1 MWSLF
6 RALRKP
12 QLSALRF
19 LAEKSVGSPSPSWVH
34 YGQRPA
40 STQVRGAMKRRDF
53 ICGAG
58 LAALS
63 LLVGCS
69 GDSQSNQDATSGRLP
84 ALAVIETRP
93 HVAPSRIHWLDSDLE
108 ALGSTEINHAAV
120 GDYSRPAVMDGK
132 LLLAP
137 TGPTGRNDDKTVL
150 SIELDDFR
158 VTEYALDAVNNYCI
172 AAAGG
177 HAFVGG
183 NLNFQ
188 LPYQQGQACQ
198 WRRSVLGP
206 PQVDT

>member
-6 RALRKP
+6 RTLRKP

-19 LAEKSVGSPSPSWVH
+19 LAEKSVGPPPPAWVH

-40 STQVRGAMKRRDF
+40 STQARGAMKRRDF

-69 GDSQSNQDATSGRLP
+69 RESQSDQDATSSRLP

-93 HVAPSRIHWLDSDLE
+93 HVAPSRIHWLDGDLE

-137 TGPTGRNDDKTVL
+137 TGLTGRNDDKTVV

-172 AAAGG
+172 TAAGG
-177 HAFVGG
+177 HAFIGG
-183 NLNFQ
+183 
-188 LPYQQGQACQ
+188 
-198 WRRSVLGP
+198 
-206 PQVDT
+206 T